1 MAKKKF
7 IPFWMVPAHW
17 GLSGKAKE
25 IAKAYYYNDDY
36 EADMKVAELTY
47 LTPYEVEVAQL
58 DIKKKYS
65 VIGDLEYLTAVL
77 DVELKYSKITRE
89 QYDVKV
95 LDAKLSTGS
104 ITEKE
109 YDMEI
114 IELMPDGDEKRLKA
128 IEFAYRYEEITQSEY
143 SKEIYTLRK
152 EPWIDLD
159 VVLDPETNE
168 VEFVFDYNE
177 YFWKK
182 LKAEGHPGNDEEE
195 IIDNFVR
202 DLGRKLATD
211 DFSDDYDTKLVSANE
226 GLDKLPG
233 LPEGFR
239 SYR

>member
-1 MAKKKF
+1 MAKKRF

-36 EADMKVAELTY
+36 DADMLVAELTY
-47 LTPYEVEVAQL
+47 LTPYEVDVAQL
-58 DIKKKYS
+58 DIKKKYN
-65 VIGDLEYLTAVL
+65 VLEPLDYLIAQA
-77 DVELKYSKITRE
+77 DVQLKYSKITRDE
-89 QYDVKV
+89 YNVKLLDV
-95 LDAKLSTGS
+95 KLSTGT
-104 ITEKE
+104 ITQKE

-114 IELMPDGDEKRLKA
+114 IELMPDSDDKRLKA
-128 IEFAYRYEEITQSEY
+128 IEFAYRYEEITQQEY
-143 SKEIYTLRK
+143 SKEIFTLRK

-159 VVLDPETNE
+159 VVLNPETNE

-202 DLGRKLATD
+202 DMGRKLATD
-211 DFSDDYDTKLVSANE
+211 DFSDDYDVKLVNANE
-226 GLDKLPG
+226 GLENLPG

-239 SYR
+239 SYK

>member
-1 MAKKKF
+1 MAKKRLL
-7 IPFWMVPAHW
+7 PFWIVPAHW

-36 EADMKVAELTY
+36 EADLKVAELTY
-47 LTPYEVEVAQL
+47 LTPYEVDVAQL
-58 DIKKKYS
+58 DIKKKYG
-65 VIGDLEYLTAVL
+65 VIDLLKYLIEQAAI
-77 DVELKYSKITRE
+77 ELKYSKITRE

-95 LDAKLSTGS
+95 LDAKLSTDT
-104 ITEKE
+104 ITQKE

-114 IELMPDGDEKRLKA
+114 IELMPDGDDKRLKA
-128 IEFAYRYEEITQSEY
+128 IEYAYKYDEITQQEY

-159 VVLDPETNE
+159 VILNPDTNE

-182 LKAEGHPGNDEEE
+182 LKSEGHPGTDEEE

-211 DFSDDYDTKLVSANE
+211 DYSDNEDVKLVSANA
-226 GLDKLPG
+226 GLENLPG
-233 LPEGFR
+233 LPEGFK
-239 SYR
+239 SYK